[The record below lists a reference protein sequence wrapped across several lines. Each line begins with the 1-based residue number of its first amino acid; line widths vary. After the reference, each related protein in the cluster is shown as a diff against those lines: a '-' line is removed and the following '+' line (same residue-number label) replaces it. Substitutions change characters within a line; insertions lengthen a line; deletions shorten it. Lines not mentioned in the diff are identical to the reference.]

1 MSGDIGHLQRLT
13 DEQVTARLSAYS
25 DGGRFQ
31 DSLRWL
37 WGQAADVIEE
47 CSRRHFGEEAV
58 KLNRAYFTMKV
69 DQAWVRAV
77 AEQGV
82 QMYVK
87 KQSVPEFIA
96 AHASMARDV
105 VAEFEER
112 FEGKTEDKLTALD
125 AFNRALDLCRRHHPR
140 PDRLARGP

>member
-1 MSGDIGHLQRLT
+1 MSGDIGNLQRLT
-13 DEQVTARLSAYS
+13 DEQVAARLSAYS

-96 AHASMARDV
+96 AHASM
-105 VAEFEER
+105 
-112 FEGKTEDKLTALD
+112 
-125 AFNRALDLCRRHHPR
+125 
-140 PDRLARGP
+140 

>member
-1 MSGDIGHLQRLT
+1 MGP
-13 DEQVTARLSAYS
+13 
-25 DGGRFQ
+25 
-31 DSLRWL
+31 
-37 WGQAADVIEE
+37 AADVIEE

-112 FEGKTEDKLTALD
+112 FEGKTEDKLTACSSFIGEL
-125 AFNRALDLCRRHHPR
+125 
-140 PDRLARGP
+140 

>member
-1 MSGDIGHLQRLT
+1 MSGDIGNLQRLS
-13 DEQVTARLSAYS
+13 DEQVSSRLRAYT

-37 WGQAADVIEE
+37 WGQAGDVIEE

-69 DQAWVRAV
+69 DQSWVRAV

-82 QMYVK
+82 HMFTSK
-87 KQSVPEFIA
+87 KSV
-96 AHASMARDV
+96 
-105 VAEFEER
+105 
-112 FEGKTEDKLTALD
+112 
-125 AFNRALDLCRRHHPR
+125 RRC
-140 PDRLARGP
+140 